1 MATNSPVADRRRSR
15 DARRQQLPKRFI
27 CNVACTVPPPFVV
40 GVALLWTLWC
50 GVMRPSRCRSL
61 RRGDAHEG
69 PPDSVPADQGR
80 SVPLRFWAGE
90 RNGRSRVESAL
101 IRVRKTHDMT
111 PRRAICLI
119 TDRRRPATRHR
130 HHGPLLALPCRC
142 ATIRKE
148 DPQHLLRSQ
157 TRLKHC
163 VGRRR
168 RHIGTW
174 REAASRSFTERQKE
188 HQERR
193 ILTCDRSRV
202 GKQ

>member
-27 CNVACTVPPPFVV
+27 CNVACTVPPFAV

-80 SVPLRFWAGE
+80 SVPLRLASWWLGSGLARE
-90 RNGRSRVESAL
+90 MDGRESRVERAL

-111 PRRAICLI
+111 PRRGSARPPDR

-148 DPQHLLRSQ
+148 DPSTYCAHRLGRNIAWVDVGDIPHVHRSVLGGKR
-157 TRLKHC
+157 RL
-163 VGRRR
+163 G
-168 RHIGTW
+168 
-174 REAASRSFTERQKE
+174 Q
-188 HQERR
+188 
-193 ILTCDRSRV
+193 L
-202 GKQ
+202 